1 MYIEQLDYSVTIP
14 SVNGLET
21 ARFFGEHPV
30 YGTVGYPTYEDACED
45 MHGILGFGQFLDA
58 CESMI
63 NAGYDGDHFWFD
75 SQNILVK
82 IRCDYWFWTWTPE
95 TGIVYDPEPE
105 PEYPNRKSR
114 RAVRIDRNK
123 SHKGSDRA
131 HGKKR
136 MPSAKFVREA
146 DSQNIYHAHA
156 KFVWHENHKG
166 EYIPRTVRKH
176 DKFRQER
183 FIPSPDWDGTPD
195 PLMPAERLERN
206 QLIEQLKNQLDV
218 LDWEMEDTTDRI
230 RWCHE
235 DIEEIEY
242 FKSKEAETRQSLK
255 DWQDRLATLSR
266 QYHDLTERIMNLS
279 V

>member
-1 MYIEQLDYSVTIP
+1 MENIMLFAPMDTLSAIQDSFTESMLADEYLD
-14 SVNGLET
+14 
-21 ARFFGEHPV
+21 
-30 YGTVGYPTYEDACED
+30 CED
-45 MHGILGFGQFLDA
+45 LFT
-58 CESMI
+58 ESVPVRKS
-63 NAGYDGDHFWFD
+63 GK
-75 SQNILVK
+75 S
-82 IRCDYWFWTWTPE
+82 
-95 TGIVYDPEPE
+95 
-105 PEYPNRKSR
+105 RKSR

-136 MPSAKFVREA
+136 MPSAKFIREA
-146 DSQNIYHAHA
+146 DKQDIYHAHA
-156 KFVWHENHKG
+156 KFVWHESHKG
-166 EYIPRTVRKH
+166 EQIPRTVRKH

-183 FIPSPDWDGTPD
+183 FMPSPDWDGTPD

-206 QLIEQLKNQLDV
+206 QLIEQPKNQLDV

-255 DWQDRLATLSR
+255 NWQDRLATLSR